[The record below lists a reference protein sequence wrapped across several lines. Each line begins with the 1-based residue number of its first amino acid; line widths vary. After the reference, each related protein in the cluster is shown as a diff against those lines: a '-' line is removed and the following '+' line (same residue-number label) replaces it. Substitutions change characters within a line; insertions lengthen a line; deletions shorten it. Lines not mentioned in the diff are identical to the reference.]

1 MIELNGI
8 SKTYNL
14 GKKNEQKVLDNL
26 SLKIQP
32 GEFAAVMGRSGAGKS
47 TLLHIL
53 AGLIPFEE
61 GEYKI
66 GDKIITPVQSKNTG
80 KMMQFRKENIGIIM
94 QYFALIDEYSVYDNV
109 RIPLDLMSSLTMGK
123 QKETEG
129 GLKERK
135 SIKQQVMDAI
145 EAVGLTDMKKK
156 PVSTLSGGQ
165 KQRVALAR
173 ALVKRPPIILA
184 DEPTGSLD
192 VKSEEEIMDLLA
204 RINSENKTTILLITH
219 SPKVAKR
226 CRRTL
231 FIEDGKIK

>member
-8 SKTYNL
+8 SKSYNM

-53 AGLIPFEE
+53 AGLISFEE
-61 GEYKI
+61 GEYKM
-66 GDKIITPVQSKNTG
+66 GDKIITPRESQNSG
-80 KMMQFRKENIGIIM
+80 KMMRFRKENIGIVM

-109 RIPLDLMSSLTMGK
+109 RVPLDLMSGSFAWKKKGS
-123 QKETEG
+123 EE
-129 GLKERK
+129 GLKEKK
-135 SIKQQVMDAI
+135 SIKQQVMDTI
-145 EAVGLTDMKKK
+145 KEVGLTDMKDK
-156 PVSTLSGGQ
+156 PVSSLSGGQ
-165 KQRVALAR
+165 KQRVAIAR
-173 ALVKRPPIILA
+173 ALVRRPPIILA

-219 SPKVAKR
+219 SPKVAQ
-226 CRRTL
+226 CCGRTIL
-231 FIEDGKIK
+231 IEDGKIK